1 MGLSTRRKPLER
13 NTRYSAPALEKGLD
27 VIEALAAEPH
37 RLTLQ
42 EIANR
47 LDRSP
52 NELFRMLDVL
62 VQRGYLTREAD
73 STYLLTLRLFELGQT
88 LT

>member
-1 MGLSTRRKPLER
+1 MCWRCSLQQPHSLS
-13 NTRYSAPALEKGLD
+13 
-27 VIEALAAEPH
+27 
-37 RLTLQ
+37 LQ

-62 VQRGYLTREAD
+62 VRRGFLAGCQTRPM
-73 STYLLTLRLFELGQT
+73 R
-88 LT
+88 